1 MWVHC
6 FNNYWQSLETIYT
19 IAEVLQIINELLPNR
34 EKPSFIFEKLNQ
46 NLIVKLLLKDTMFM
60 KVFQYR

>member
-1 MWVHC
+1 MHS
-6 FNNYWQSLETIYT
+6 FNNYWQ
-19 IAEVLQIINELLPNR
+19 VLQIISELLPNG